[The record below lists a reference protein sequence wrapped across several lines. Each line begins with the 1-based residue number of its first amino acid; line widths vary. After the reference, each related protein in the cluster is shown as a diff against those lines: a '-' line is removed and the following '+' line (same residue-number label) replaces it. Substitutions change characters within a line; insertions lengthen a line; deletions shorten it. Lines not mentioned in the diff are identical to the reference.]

1 MMWIE
6 NIFNNN
12 RYYCK
17 RYEDVPYLQR
27 KTFSGN
33 NLRRGNRCY
42 NCRSKECPSGLL
54 KWKEAHRLADEED
67 DRRAK
72 AYGVRDELIESGE
85 FPEYLRRDRDISI
98 TELFGADSYDERM
111 EQILVER
118 GEGEYD
124 SYGVFTPY
132 RDSIQDSIR
141 RVEEHLAG
149 SKEFKDL
156 VKERAKGWVDENAPL
171 MNNRY
176 FCKKYEDLPI
186 SERRTFSGKNLRRGN
201 RCYNCR
207 SKDCPDRL
215 IRFKRTQQKMAERR
229 RKRNAS
235 KAKEERWMQNVVI
248 PMRDESNKRRDEQ
261 KSRRK
266 EEEEMSLGDFWD
278 REKLYQAE
286 GFGAEEKMPYGVHVQ
301 NYKTTSTVFYKRKPF
316 RKYRGNRHREQ
327 AQAYASFMESKLKR
341 NPRQFNYYAE
351 GEDVENYVAYQTPTA
366 SSFGWRLSKH
376 HILNRDGEKT
386 LCGITMSNK
395 DTFTSST
402 RPNSLCKRCEKKD
415 MKSAESFEAEGKPT
429 SVEVKRSTND
439 EKKLMAVF
447 SYPDGGTKT
456 THFGQ
461 RGASDYT
468 KHGEKERME
477 RYLDRHGGG
486 TTTST
491 KEDWKDPTTAGALS
505 RWILWNKPSL
515 SASFN
520 DFKRRFNLK
529 GELKVSKS
537 AETFE
542 AKSRK
547 CGVCRREGHTAR
559 QCVSEN
565 VPFSKGGFWDEYHLH
580 HRIIKYNQFGQALTE
595 TKWSDN
601 RNSPLRFGYQE
612 SELHFNE
619 WGKPYMVK
627 EKWTKDEP
635 YAIAEYANFGY
646 ANKGYNAGI
655 VKSGNTK
662 KDGNYYTSIIL
673 SEESRIPPIEAYPVE
688 DIKEYDTTT
697 WGDLKKQM
705 KGKSMEIGEMEYSV
719 LTFNDAFKYLPTETI
734 LRIRIIKNALL
745 VISFVYD
752 GEGWDLMVGP
762 SNSPPPP
769 VIDYSIEFKEA
780 FGLQQLKNEQMDN
793 RKYYPHYLRWLK
805 LTDDANLR
813 HCDYGNTEQL
823 YPFDSRLPQ
832 CVCPLCLKDESHP
845 QYQAYKEAFAQLGN
859 PKTSEQMEMLLE
871 LTNKLYNNEKENKNK
886 KWWMFWRAET
896 FEADSCRECGRK
908 EGAYS
913 DTVLVGCEGCPE
925 LCCQHCLD
933 EENNGCAFCIKK
945 RAESTSKGLN
955 LVMMGVPGSGKGT
968 QSKLITKAYGWPQIG
983 MGDLIRD
990 NMKRKT
996 PLGKKCEPYMATG
1009 SLVPDGV
1016 MIELV
1021 SQRLKE
1027 DDCKEG
1033 FILDGFPRTVPQGI
1047 ALEKITNID
1056 AVFFLDSKEE
1066 VVIERLGGRR
1076 TCSDCGE
1083 IYHQLFQPPN
1093 QEGVCD
1099 LCNGDLFI
1107 RPDDNI
1113 ETIMNR
1119 LSVFNKETEPLI
1131 NFYTKRNILKNIE
1144 SNSTP
1149 QDVFEKIEKIIKGML
1164 M

>member
-1 MMWIE
+1 MSKFEKEMMWIE

-156 VKERAKGWVDENAPL
+156 VKERMKGWVDENAPL

-176 FCKKYEDLPI
+176 FCKKYEDLPL
-186 SERRTFSGKNLRRGN
+186 SERKTFSGKNLRRGN

-215 IRFKRTQQKMAERR
+215 IRFKRTQQKMAEKR

-235 KAKEERWMQNVVI
+235 KAKEEKWMQNVVI
-248 PMRDESNKRRDEQ
+248 PMRDERNKRRDEQ

-266 EEEEMSLGDFWD
+266 EKEEMSLGDFWD

-286 GFGAEEKMPYGVHVQ
+286 GFGAEEKMPYGVHVESH
-301 NYKTTSTVFYKRKPF
+301 KTTSTVFYKRKPF

-341 NPRQFNYYAE
+341 NPRYFNYY
-351 GEDVENYVAYQTPTA
+351 
-366 SSFGWRLSKH
+366 
-376 HILNRDGEKT
+376 
-386 LCGITMSNK
+386 
-395 DTFTSST
+395 
-402 RPNSLCKRCEKKD
+402 
-415 MKSAESFEAEGKPT
+415 AESFEAEDEPQAYLMCDWNKKVPYEIHNAGCKHRNFYEKRWDSDIDLWNPT
-429 SVEVKRSTND
+429 SLEGVCRDYIQVWEHNLESADYVDGEDLDAIAEMT
-439 EKKLMAVF
+439 F
-447 SYPDGGTKT
+447 SQ
-456 THFGQ
+456 FM
-461 RGASDYT
+461 RSDYT
-468 KHGEKERME
+468 KTTTPIKLSPCHRDNPKIKQFMDNTLVGDISPLT
-477 RYLDRHGGG
+477 YLD
-486 TTTST
+486 
-491 KEDWKDPTTAGALS
+491 S
-505 RWILWNKPSL
+505 RK
-515 SASFN
+515 F
-520 DFKRRFNLK
+520 R
-529 GELKVSKS
+529 

-542 AKSRK
+542 AESRK

-565 VPFSKGGFWDEYHLH
+565 VPFSKGGFWREYGEVF
-580 HRIIKYNQFGQALTE
+580 RPIPNPDGKGTYKSVYGDGKKYQDGRPF
-595 TKWSDN
+595 
-601 RNSPLRFGYQE
+601 RFGYQE

-619 WGKPYMVK
+619 WGTPYKVK

-646 ANKGYNAGI
+646 VNKDYNAGI
-655 VKSGNTK
+655 VNSGNTK
-662 KDGNYYTSIIL
+662 KEGDYYTSLIL
-673 SEESRIPPIEAYPVE
+673 SEKGRIAPIEAYPDEV
-688 DIKEYDTTT
+688 IKEHGTTT

-752 GEGWDLMVGP
+752 GEGWDFMISP
-762 SNSPPPP
+762 SNPPPLP

-845 QYQAYKEAFAQLGN
+845 QYQAYKKAFAQLGN
-859 PKTSEQMEMLLE
+859 PKTLEQMEMLLE
-871 LTNKLYNNEKENKNK
+871 LTNKLYNNKKENKNK
-886 KWWMFWRAET
+886 KWWMFWRAEE

-1009 SLVPDGV
+1009 SLVPDEI

-1027 DDCKEG
+1027 NDCKNG
-1033 FILDGFPRTVPQGI
+1033 FILDGFPRTVPQGN

-1131 NFYTKRNILKNIE
+1131 NFYTKRNLLKNIE

>member
-1 MMWIE
+1 MAMAGEDTIPMEAPSKPLSHKAARAAVGWSKIPNPYHRKATTWKSKQQEPKEITEFEKEMIWVE
-6 NIFNNN
+6 NMFNQN

-17 RYEDVPYLQR
+17 RYEDIPYPQR

-98 TELFGADSYDERM
+98 TELFGADSDDER
-111 EQILVER
+111 IER

-415 MKSAESFEAEGKPT
+415 MKSAESFEAE
-429 SVEVKRSTND
+429 D
-439 EKKLMAVF
+439 EA
-447 SYPDGGTKT
+447 
-456 THFGQ
+456 
-461 RGASDYT
+461 
-468 KHGEKERME
+468 
-477 RYLDRHGGG
+477 
-486 TTTST
+486 
-491 KEDWKDPTTAGALS
+491 
-505 RWILWNKPSL
+505 
-515 SASFN
+515 
-520 DFKRRFNLK
+520 
-529 GELKVSKS
+529 
-537 AETFE
+537 
-542 AKSRK
+542 
-547 CGVCRREGHTAR
+547 
-559 QCVSEN
+559 
-565 VPFSKGGFWDEYHLH
+565 
-580 HRIIKYNQFGQALTE
+580 QA
-595 TKWSDN
+595 
-601 RNSPLRFGYQE
+601 
-612 SELHFNE
+612 
-619 WGKPYMVK
+619 
-627 EKWTKDEP
+627 
-635 YAIAEYANFGY
+635 
-646 ANKGYNAGI
+646 
-655 VKSGNTK
+655 
-662 KDGNYYTSIIL
+662 
-673 SEESRIPPIEAYPVE
+673 
-688 DIKEYDTTT
+688 
-697 WGDLKKQM
+697 
-705 KGKSMEIGEMEYSV
+705 
-719 LTFNDAFKYLPTETI
+719 
-734 LRIRIIKNALL
+734 
-745 VISFVYD
+745 
-752 GEGWDLMVGP
+752 
-762 SNSPPPP
+762 
-769 VIDYSIEFKEA
+769 
-780 FGLQQLKNEQMDN
+780 
-793 RKYYPHYLRWLK
+793 
-805 LTDDANLR
+805 
-813 HCDYGNTEQL
+813 
-823 YPFDSRLPQ
+823 
-832 CVCPLCLKDESHP
+832 
-845 QYQAYKEAFAQLGN
+845 
-859 PKTSEQMEMLLE
+859 
-871 LTNKLYNNEKENKNK
+871 
-886 KWWMFWRAET
+886 
-896 FEADSCRECGRK
+896 
-908 EGAYS
+908 
-913 DTVLVGCEGCPE
+913 
-925 LCCQHCLD
+925 
-933 EENNGCAFCIKK
+933 
-945 RAESTSKGLN
+945 
-955 LVMMGVPGSGKGT
+955 
-968 QSKLITKAYGWPQIG
+968 
-983 MGDLIRD
+983 DLI
-990 NMKRKT
+990 
-996 PLGKKCEPYMATG
+996 
-1009 SLVPDGV
+1009 S
-1016 MIELV
+1016 
-1021 SQRLKE
+1021 
-1027 DDCKEG
+1027 
-1033 FILDGFPRTVPQGI
+1033 
-1047 ALEKITNID
+1047 
-1056 AVFFLDSKEE
+1056 
-1066 VVIERLGGRR
+1066 
-1076 TCSDCGE
+1076 
-1083 IYHQLFQPPN
+1083 
-1093 QEGVCD
+1093 
-1099 LCNGDLFI
+1099 
-1107 RPDDNI
+1107 
-1113 ETIMNR
+1113 
-1119 LSVFNKETEPLI
+1119 
-1131 NFYTKRNILKNIE
+1131 
-1144 SNSTP
+1144 
-1149 QDVFEKIEKIIKGML
+1149 
-1164 M
+1164 